1 MSENAKKLAEEK
13 KLGNLRERLKEVKG
27 QASDFEIKKLKD
39 SIQESMERIK
49 EFNRSF
55 GLSKSPRGGIGSLKK
70 KELEALKASPP
81 IQIQKKS
88 QSQNDGVISFEE
100 LEKNQQKKE
109 PKILKVAKGGA
120 IRKGDSEAVQKY
132 KDGGEVKKKKSKL
145 AGRLAQRGYGKARK

>member
-55 GLSKSPRGGIGSLKK
+55 GLSKSPRGGIGSLNKR
-70 KELEALKASPP
+70 ELEALKASP